1 MTEPVKLIGAFGS
14 PFVHRAEVALR
25 LKGVAYELITED
37 LSNKSELLLR
47 HNPVHHRVP
56 VLLHGDKAICES
68 LVILEYIDEAFDG
81 PPLLP
86 TDPGERAEAR
96 FWAKFFA
103 EKCLMSVWLALWT
116 EGETQKVLM
125 EDAKEHLTIVEMQL
139 KGKRFFGGAAIG
151 LADIAGASVLSHWA
165 GVLQEVAGIT
175 VMSDDEY
182 PAIHR
187 WMEDYNADEV
197 VTECLPD
204 RDQLVTHFTAIRGK
218 CVAAAKSMLPNYL
231 ATK

>member
-68 LVILEYIDEAFDG
+68 LVILEYIDEAFHS

-103 EKCLMSVWLALWT
+103 EKVTMPEYYFL
-116 EGETQKVLM
+116 
-125 EDAKEHLTIVEMQL
+125 QL
-139 KGKRFFGGAAIG
+139 KF
-151 LADIAGASVLSHWA
+151 
-165 GVLQEVAGIT
+165 
-175 VMSDDEY
+175 
-182 PAIHR
+182 
-187 WMEDYNADEV
+187 
-197 VTECLPD
+197 
-204 RDQLVTHFTAIRGK
+204 
-218 CVAAAKSMLPNYL
+218 VAAESRIGKQIRNIFPYAVCLTCLIS
-231 ATK
+231 A